1 MIEKIMEHYDEALE
15 EMMDAQKY
23 VKLAMRT
30 ENMDDRNMYKMLAKQ
45 ELEHEAMI
53 EKSAERLLQG
63 VGSEDMLHKVWHH
76 LKKHLHDWK
85 RDIEHKLE
93 G

>member
-1 MIEKIMEHYDEALE
+1 MIEKMMAHYDEALS

-23 VKLAMRT
+23 VKLAMHA
-30 ENMDDRNMYKMLAKQ
+30 ENPDDKSMYKTLAKQ

-53 EKSAERLLQG
+53 EKSGDRLLTG
-63 VGSEDMLHKVWHH
+63 DGTEVLHKVWHH
-76 LKKHLHDWK
+76 LKRHLHDWK